1 MKTVMNINDTIKVQ
15 LTEEGY
21 GIYRRYLNR
30 TIGQGLGS
38 LDTIHSFSLW
48 EFMNIFGPHLS
59 MMTQEP
65 LFKNNEIILW
75 EN

>member
-15 LTEEGY
+15 LTEEGHNIFKKEVPLV
-21 GIYRRYLNR
+21 GNYLEYH
-30 TIGQGLGS
+30 LYEF
-38 LDTIHSFSLW
+38 HLW